1 MSNQHLTTLGE
12 ISQRVEEMSLEN
24 WDDFVKTSSISF
36 NSIDSIRI
44 GSATHPVKP
53 IAQRSIAFRL
63 GVPLQYISKCPP
75 ELQRDNLE
83 YWLQH
88 EKNEKLLF
96 RFSGDSVRAIF
107 TERYQALDN
116 FMVLEQLAKVGY
128 TPETPVQCAL
138 DENFMSLS
146 IPDSKKTFQ
155 INGEDSITPGIS
167 IANSEVGLSSLHIS
181 AYFLR
186 LLCTNGMISR
196 TEVTSS
202 YKHISQKILDE
213 FPAVVNEVSANL
225 GKQKKQFELSMNNQ
239 VSSPEMTFKSFNKQ
253 FALSEKEREAVDW
266 GYLQEP
272 GNNTMFD
279 IVNAYTAGAKYSDL
293 SAESVNRLQRV
304 GGNILAMVN

>member
-1 MSNQHLTTLGE
+1 MNNQHLTTLGE
-12 ISQRVEEMSLEN
+12 VSQSVEEMSLEN
-24 WDDFVKTSSISF
+24 WDDFVPVRSIAF

-63 GVPLQYISKCPP
+63 GTPLQYISKCPP

-83 YWLQH
+83 YWLGH

-96 RFSGDSVRAIF
+96 RFNGDSVRAIF
-107 TERYQALDN
+107 TERYRALDN
-116 FMVLEQLAKVGY
+116 FMVLEQLEKVGY

-146 IPDSKKTFQ
+146 IPDGKKTFQ
-155 INGEDSITPGIS
+155 INGEDFKSGIS
-167 IANSEVGLSSLHIS
+167 IANSEIGLSSLHIS
-181 AYFLR
+181 AFFLR
-186 LLCTNGMISR
+186 LICTNGLISR

-213 FPAVVNEVSANL
+213 FPSVVNEVSQNL
-225 GKQKKQFELSMNNQ
+225 NRQKQQFEISMKTVVDNTKQ
-239 VSSPEMTFKSFNKQ
+239 TMEAFNKQ
-253 FALSEKEREAVDW
+253 FLLNEVERDAIQW
-266 GYLQEP
+266 GFLQEP
-272 GNNTMFD
+272 GNSMSHV
-279 IVNAYTAGAKYSDL
+279 INAYTAGAKYTGL
-293 SAESVNRLQRV
+293 SAESQHRLQRV

>member
-1 MSNQHLTTLGE
+1 MNNPNLTTLGE
-12 ISQRVEEMSLEN
+12 VSQRVEEMSLEN
-24 WDDFVKTSSISF
+24 WDDFIPTRSIAF

-63 GVPLQYISKCPP
+63 GIPLQYISKCPP

-83 YWLQH
+83 YWLQY

-96 RFSGDSVRAIF
+96 RFNGDSVRAIF

-116 FMVLEQLAKVGY
+116 FMVLEQLGRVGY

-146 IPDSKKTFQ
+146 IPDGRKTFHV
-155 INGEDSITPGIS
+155 NSSDMSPGINIS
-167 IANSEVGLSSLHIS
+167 NSEIGLSSLHIS
-181 AYFLR
+181 AYFMR
-186 LLCTNGMISR
+186 LACSNGLILR

-213 FPAVVNEVSANL
+213 FPAVINEVSANL
-225 GKQKKQFELSMNNQ
+225 GKQKEQFELSMNSP
-239 VSSPEMTFKSFNKQ
+239 VSSPEMTFKSLNKQ
-253 FALSEKEREAVDW
+253 YALSEKEREAVEW
-266 GYLQEP
+266 GYQQEP

-279 IVNAYTAGAKYSDL
+279 IVNAYTAAAKYSGL
-293 SAESVNRLQRV
+293 SAAEVNHLQRV